1 MLSPGH
7 NQNWIYDDV
16 TQILNMAPKPRDTIQ
31 GHFSA
36 LSYPLEMTFSHSTLG
51 AAPLN
56 NEEAHECEKMA
67 TDEVRV
73 FSRAIPIKCFVSHR
87 PPSREGGWVGR
98 ANKKK
103 GWTHEEV
110 WVPVKAGLLS
120 TKAWLRGPFVC
131 NSFNICNGRQ

>member
-87 PPSREGGWVGR
+87 PPSREGGLVDRTKKKRMNTWRGLGAREGR
-98 ANKKK
+98 AAKC
-103 GWTHEEV
+103 ESL
-110 WVPVKAGLLS
+110 VK
-120 TKAWLRGPFVC
+120 W
-131 NSFNICNGRQ
+131 SFRS